1 MPKWNWFTGHL
12 FVLQEYV
19 ERLPP
24 DANVQLAI
32 QTLALEKYADTEVF
46 LMDTWPVYP
55 PFYMVFDPQTAYQ
68 VSNKYNLPKLPLHL
82 KFMHPITGGPSLH
95 GMNHEEWRYWR
106 AIFNP
111 GFSGGSMMDLV
122 PAVVDSVQ
130 TFCDIL
136 RENVGSKDPV
146 QLSGLTTRLTMEI
159 ILKVS
164 LDMDSNRQ
172 RVEHPISTSLR
183 KILAWHSFWDPRV
196 LINPLRPFIQKYHSK
211 LIDMSIRKELEKRFI
226 EMKQDQKQMPTEE
239 KPKAGSKRG
248 KSVIAL
254 ALEAYLAD
262 PKSGE
267 TRNVGETSVLDGH
280 FAKYASYQ
288 IRLFLFAG
296 SDTTSSTISYI
307 YHLLSKHSDVLRQVR
322 EEHDHVFGSDP
333 STAGQR
339 IKSDPT
345 LLNDC
350 PLTLAVI
357 KETLRLFPPAST
369 SRGELADTQATLTDR
384 NGNLYPIDYVGAN
397 ILHPACHLNPRV
409 WPRAREFLPERWL
422 VEAGHELY
430 PVPGAWRPFEH
441 GPRNCIGQTLVY
453 NEIRV
458 VLAMSLR
465 SFNISPAYDEWD
477 ALQLQKEGLVGRL
490 TRQFQKPVPNTLNGE
505 RAYQTELAG
514 YPKDDYP
521 CRIELCGH
529 A

>member
-12 FVLQEYV
+12 LVLQEYFD
-19 ERLPP
+19 RLPT
-24 DANVQLAI
+24 DANIQLAI
-32 QTLALEKYADTEVF
+32 QTLALENHGDTKIF

-68 VSNKYNLPKLPLHL
+68 VSNKFNLPKLPLHL

-130 TFCDIL
+130 VFCDIL
-136 RENVGSKDPV
+136 QENVGSKDPV
-146 QLSGLTTRLTMEI
+146 QLSGLTTRMTMEI

-164 LDMDSNRQ
+164 LDMDSNNQ

-183 KILAWHSFWDPRV
+183 KILAWHSFWDPFR
-196 LINPLRPFIQKYHSK
+196 Q
-211 LIDMSIRKELEKRFI
+211 RKN
-226 EMKQDQKQMPTEE
+226 QKQ
-239 KPKAGSKRG
+239 AQRG
-248 KSVIAL
+248 KSIIAL

-267 TRNVGETSVLDGH
+267 SKNVGETSVLDEH

-296 SDTTSSTISYI
+296 NDTTSSTISYV
-307 YHLLSKHSDVLRQVR
+307 YHLLFKHPDILRQVR
-322 EEHDHVFGSDP
+322 EEPDRVFGSDP
-333 STAGQR
+333 SAAGQR

-357 KETLRLFPPAST
+357 KETLRLYPPAST
-369 SRGELADTQATLTDR
+369 SRGGLAGKQATLTDP

-409 WPRAREFLPERWL
+409 WPRAKEFLPERWL
-422 VEAGHELY
+422 GEAGHELY

-441 GPRNCIGQTLVY
+441 GPHNCIGQTLVY

-477 ALQLQKEGLVGRL
+477 ALNLQKEGLVGRL
-490 TRQFQKPVPNTLNGE
+490 TRQFRKPVPNTLNGE

-521 CRIELCGH
+521 CRIELCN
-529 A
+529 